1 MAETVR
7 KVKTSITSA
16 GGWLS
21 GTIEYEV
28 LSDTYSGASNTDV
41 NAILSA
47 NGLPPYRDT
56 IGSSRARGYI
66 QSFQVQRSG
75 ADRVNGKYK
84 WTVTANVG
92 HDEKKQESGSVV
104 SLASISRSS
113 EVIQRVRAADVNGLV
128 NMNSVGDM
136 YEDGLVQNVPIP
148 VWTFSIKLSF
158 NPECWAKWEKNINLY
173 PLWGYNTAELLF
185 DSLSYSHDSINE
197 YWDTN
202 VVIKANPFGWN
213 VLKADAGYYYLYNGY
228 PVRILNDDGSPK
240 ETPTLLNGMGGI
252 STVAVYKEFQNQP
265 AFDMSL
271 LGLPRPTPTS
281 SD

>member
-1 MAETVR
+1 MSETVR
-7 KVKTSITSA
+7 KVKTSITSVD
-16 GGWLS
+16 GWLS
-21 GTIEYEV
+21 GTMEYEV
-28 LSDTYSGASNTDV
+28 LSDSYSGASYSDI

-47 NGLPPYRDT
+47 NGLPSYRDT
-56 IGSSRARGYI
+56 VGRTRARGYI
-66 QSFQVQRSG
+66 QSVQAQRSG
-75 ADRVNGKYK
+75 SDRINGKYK
-84 WTVTANVG
+84 WTVIATVG
-92 HDEKKQESGSVV
+92 HASKNQEAGEVT

-136 YEDGLVQNVPIP
+136 YEDGLVQQVPIP
-148 VWTFSIKLSF
+148 VWTFSIKLTF
-158 NPECWAKWEKNINLY
+158 NPECWSKWEKNINDR

-185 DSLSYSHDSINE
+185 DSLSYSHDSLNE

-202 VVIKANPFGWN
+202 IVIKANPFGWN

-265 AFDMSL
+265 AFDMSQ
-271 LGLPRPTPTS
+271 LGLPRPTPS
-281 SD
+281 AS